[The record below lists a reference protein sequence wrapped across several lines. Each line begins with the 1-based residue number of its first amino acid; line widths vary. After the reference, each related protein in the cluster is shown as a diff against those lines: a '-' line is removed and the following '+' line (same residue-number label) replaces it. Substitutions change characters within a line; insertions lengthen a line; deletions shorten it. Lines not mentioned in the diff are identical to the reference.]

1 MGQTAI
7 LPMTGERIEAFSASD
22 ELWAWL
28 CNVPKGTILMPRT
41 NWPAT
46 AKTSIK
52 GLRFFSHFPGYP
64 GGLPKP
70 ESYAHTRL
78 KIDVVRSLRSMGFKA
93 DIEVQGVSPEGEEW
107 VADVLAENF
116 DGSRTAFE
124 IQLSSQHLRDFL
136 RRSDRYSR
144 SGVKVCWIMSWEPV
158 SGRLTKAIA
167 NANIPYYREHGH
179 FLADCPEVLPLRV
192 MLDSKDEYPAER
204 LQLHFGRG
212 AFHKGMEFEEALAGV
227 MLGIPKWEIPEWK
240 WGDHRVP
247 GIPLKTALRT

>member
-46 AKTSIK
+46 AKTSSN
-52 GLRFFSHFPGYP
+52 GLRFFSHYP
-64 GGLPKP
+64 GVPGGPPKP

-93 DIEVQGVSPEGEEW
+93 EIEVPGFSPEGEEW
-107 VADVLAENF
+107 VADVLAEGG
-116 DGSRTAFE
+116 DGMKIAFE

-136 RRSDRYSR
+136 HRTARYER
-144 SGVKVCWIMSWEPV
+144 SGIKVCWIMSWKPV
-158 SGRLTKAIA
+158 GHRLTMAVAKANMA
-167 NANIPYYREHGH
+167 YYREHGL
-179 FLADCPEVLPLRV
+179 FLSDLGEIMPLRV
-192 MLDSKDEYPAER
+192 SLESKDAYPAEGLK
-204 LQLHFGRG
+204 LQFGRG
-212 AFHKGMEFEEALAGV
+212 AFHKAMDFDEALAGV
-227 MLGIPKWEIPEWK
+227 MLGVPKWEIPEWK
-240 WGDHRVP
+240 WGDHCVP
-247 GIPLKTALRT
+247 GRPLKTELRT